1 MVVNVF
7 SLPMALENL
16 PIAADGLPLVP
27 IGSDIRKVKDHKDC
41 MINDI
46 FPSAVGLYMKL
57 GSG

>member
-1 MVVNVF
+1 
-7 SLPMALENL
+7 MALRNL

-27 IGSDIRKVKDHKDC
+27 IGSDMQEVKDHKDC

-46 FPSAVGLYMKL
+46 FPSGVGLYMKL